1 MITSLQR
8 KPPRDRNP
16 GAAPATA
23 SPATAALPHAAHGA
37 AVVHPTAVIH
47 PTAIVS
53 PRAQIGRD
61 CFIGPYSTIGDEVV
75 LGSCVRLESHVV
87 IDGQTVIGD
96 ETQIYPFVSI
106 GLAPQDLKYQGEPS
120 QTRIGRGN
128 RIREFVTIHRGTAG
142 GGGLTEVGDECL
154 IMAQAHIAHDC
165 RLGNRVIMG
174 NGATLAG
181 HVTVEDG
188 ANIGAY
194 SGVHQFCRVG
204 REAYIGG
211 YSVIIKDALP
221 FALTVGNR
229 DARCYGPNFTGMK
242 RRGYRRETIALIHRA
257 FRLLLSSHL
266 NTSQALKSIRKE
278 VKDCEE
284 VDILLNFIETSQ
296 RGITK

>member
-1 MITSLQR
+1 MTTSLPR
-8 KPPRDRNP
+8 KPPRDR
-16 GAAPATA
+16 GTR
-23 SPATAALPHAAHGA
+23 S
-37 AVVHPTAVIH
+37 AVIH
-47 PTAIVS
+47 PTAVVS
-53 PRAQIGRD
+53 PNAQIGRD
-61 CFIGPYSTIGDEVV
+61 CFIGPYSIVGDEVV
-75 LGSCVRLESHVV
+75 LGSGVRLQSHVV
-87 IDGQTVIGD
+87 IDGRTVIGD
-96 ETQIYPFVSI
+96 ETHIYPFVSV
-106 GLAPQDLKYQGEPS
+106 GLAPQDLKYEGEPS
-120 QTRIGRGN
+120 RTRIGRGN

-142 GGGLTEVGDECL
+142 GGMLTEVGDECL
-154 IMAQAHIAHDC
+154 IMAQAHVAHDC

-181 HVTVEDG
+181 HVSVEDG

-242 RRGYRRETIALIHRA
+242 RRGYPRETIAALHRA
-257 FRLLLSSHL
+257 FRLLLSSRL
-266 NTSQALKSIRKE
+266 NTSQALKSINKE
-278 VKDCEE
+278 IKNFEE
-284 VDILLNFIETSQ
+284 VAHLLNFIETSQ